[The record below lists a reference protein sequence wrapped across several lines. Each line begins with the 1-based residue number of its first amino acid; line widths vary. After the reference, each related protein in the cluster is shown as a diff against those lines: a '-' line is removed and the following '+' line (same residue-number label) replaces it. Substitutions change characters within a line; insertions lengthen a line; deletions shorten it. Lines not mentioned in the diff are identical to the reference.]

1 MSEQKDLVSQL
12 VLFLH
17 LRHYEPGERVPSER
31 ELAERFHV
39 SRGQIREAL
48 SYLEALRIIE
58 RRAKSGIYMA
68 LEAASVE
75 ALALFAQVG
84 APLSSEEVRQSI
96 EMRKIHEITAVRLA
110 CERATLENFDR
121 LRAILARTTERI
133 ERGEPINE
141 EDRDFHLEIVK
152 ATQNSI
158 FHRIVQVYY
167 MMTIDRLRLYFS
179 DPARCRASHEDHLR
193 IFAAIA
199 RRDTIGAMNLMSDHL
214 KGADSYWQD
223 LIDRVRSPRQEPASA
238 WVRLTAGH
246 DFS

>member
-1 MSEQKDLVSQL
+1 MSEQKDLVSEL

-17 LRHYEPGERVPSER
+17 LRNYEPGERVPSER

-48 SYLEALRIIE
+48 SFMEALRIIE

-84 APLSSEEVRQSI
+84 APLTAEDVHQSI

-121 LRAILARTTERI
+121 LRAILAQSEERI
-133 ERGEPINE
+133 ARNEPINE
-141 EDRDFHLEIVK
+141 EDRAFHLEIVK

-167 MMTIDRLRLYFS
+167 AMTLDRLRIYFS
-179 DPARCRASHEDHLR
+179 DPARSKASHEEHLK
-193 IFAAIA
+193 IFNAIA
-199 RRDTIGAMNLMSDHL
+199 RRDAISAMNLMSDHL
-214 KGADSYWQD
+214 KGADNYWKD
-223 LIDRVRSPRQEPASA
+223 LLDRAKGQPSESAAA
-238 WVRLTAGH
+238 WVRLTAGQ
-246 DFS
+246 DFG

>member
-1 MSEQKDLVSQL
+1 MTDPKDLVSQL

-17 LRHYEPGERVPSER
+17 IRKYEPGERVPSER

-48 SYLEALRIIE
+48 SFLEALRIIE

-84 APLSSEEVRQSI
+84 APLTAEDVHQSI

-110 CERATLENFDR
+110 CERATLDNFDR
-121 LRAILARTTERI
+121 LREILAISEEKI
-133 ERGEPINE
+133 AKGEPINE
-141 EDRDFHLEIVK
+141 EDRAFHLEIVK
-152 ATQNSI
+152 ATQNLI

-167 MMTIDRLRLYFS
+167 MMTADRLRIYFE
-179 DPARCRASHEDHLR
+179 DPARCRASHEDHVK
-193 IFAAIA
+193 IFHAIA
-199 RRDTIGAMNLMSDHL
+199 RRDSISAMNLMSDHL
-214 KGADSYWQD
+214 RGADSYWQD
-223 LIDRVRSPRQEPASA
+223 LIDRVRGPAAEPDSPWVKLSAS
-238 WVRLTAGH
+238 H
-246 DFS
+246 DFR

>member
-31 ELAERFHV
+31 ELAERFKV

-84 APLSSEEVRQSI
+84 APLSAEEVHESI

-110 CERATLENFDR
+110 CERATLDNFDTMR
-121 LRAILARTTERI
+121 SILARSE
-133 ERGEPINE
+133 EKMASGMPINE

-158 FHRIVQVYY
+158 FHRIVQIYY
-167 MMTIDRLRLYFS
+167 MMTVDRLRIYFS
-179 DPARCRASHEDHLR
+179 DLARCRASHEDHLR

-199 RRDTIGAMNLMSDHL
+199 RRDTIGAMNLMNDHL
-214 KGADSYWQD
+214 KGADNYWQD
-223 LIDRVRSPRQEPASA
+223 LIDRARIQTGEETSD
-238 WVRLTAGH
+238 WVRLTVGH
-246 DFS
+246 DFR

>member
-31 ELAERFHV
+31 ELAERFKV

-84 APLSSEEVRQSI
+84 APLSSEESSPAPRRRWHRACRSTRRIGTFISRSSRPRRTLSSI
-96 EMRKIHEITAVRLA
+96 ASSRS
-110 CERATLENFDR
+110 
-121 LRAILARTTERI
+121 TT
-133 ERGEPINE
+133 
-141 EDRDFHLEIVK
+141 
-152 ATQNSI
+152 
-158 FHRIVQVYY
+158 
-167 MMTIDRLRLYFS
+167 
-179 DPARCRASHEDHLR
+179 
-193 IFAAIA
+193 
-199 RRDTIGAMNLMSDHL
+199 
-214 KGADSYWQD
+214 
-223 LIDRVRSPRQEPASA
+223 
-238 WVRLTAGH
+238 
-246 DFS
+246 

>member
-17 LRHYEPGERVPSER
+17 MRKYEPGERVPSER

-48 SYLEALRIIE
+48 SYLEALRIID

-84 APLSSEEVRQSI
+84 APLTAEDVHQSI

-121 LRAILARTTERI
+121 LRSILAASEQRI
-133 ERGEPINE
+133 AQGEPINE
-141 EDRDFHLEIVK
+141 EDRAFHLEIVK

-158 FHRIVQVYY
+158 FYRIVQVYY
-167 MMTIDRLRLYFS
+167 MMTVDRLRIYFS
-179 DPARCRASHEDHLR
+179 DPARSKSSHEEHLK
-193 IFAAIA
+193 IFNAIA
-199 RRDTIGAMNLMSDHL
+199 RRDAISAMNLMSDHL
-214 KGADSYWQD
+214 KGADNYWQD
-223 LIDRVRSPRQEPASA
+223 LIDRARGPAAEPVSA
-238 WVRLTAGH
+238 WVRLSAGH
-246 DFS
+246 EFR